1 MEKEATNN
9 EILEA
14 INNFST
20 SIDGKISNID
30 GKISN
35 MDGKISNMQSEIG
48 WIKSNMTTKD
58 FLDEKLSDL
67 RGDLVVLMRKEDT
80 KLLKLVDILKE
91 RKLITPEDAM
101 AVLSMEPFPKLA
113 L

>member
-1 MEKEATNN
+1 MEKEASKN

-20 SIDGKISNID
+20 SIDGKISN
-30 GKISN
+30 
-35 MDGKISNMQSEIG
+35 MQSDITSIKSEIG
-48 WIKSNMTTKD
+48 WIKSNMVTKD
-58 FLDEKLSDL
+58 FLDEKIADL
-67 RGDLVVLMRKEDT
+67 RGDLVVLVRKEDT

-91 RKLITPEDAM
+91 RKLISAEEATV
-101 AVLSMEPFPKLA
+101 VLSMEPFAKLS

>member
-20 SIDGKISNID
+20 SID